1 MLLGA
6 PVFPLPWQGMAP
18 ISNNAPM
25 TVRLAPAPL
34 LMPEVRVAAEP
45 QKRGQSRTSA
55 SAGQGQKI
63 DSDPVLPT
71 ADSRPPALPQA
82 PDPIYYPA
90 RDLDD
95 YPRPLAPLRI
105 GRPARASAGEVRL
118 ELLIDEHG
126 VVRNVVFTEPVQ
138 LRGAEEELRAT
149 LVATPFVPARK
160 DGRPVRSRILL
171 SLTGTHTFSVPRNLR
186 EDDAH

>member
-6 PVFPLPWQGMAP
+6 PAFPLPWQGMAH
-18 ISNNAPM
+18 ISDNAPM

-34 LMPEVRVAAEP
+34 LMPEVRAAAEP
-45 QKRGQSRTSA
+45 QERGQSRTSA

-63 DSDPVLPT
+63 DSDPVFPT
-71 ADSRPPALPQA
+71 ADSPPPALPQA
-82 PDPIYYPA
+82 PDPIYHPA

-118 ELLIDEHG
+118 ELLIDEYG
-126 VVRNVVFTEPVQ
+126 VVRDVVFAGPAQ
-138 LRGAEEELRAT
+138 PGGAEVELRAT
-149 LVATPFVPARK
+149 LAATSFMPARK

-171 SLTGTHTFSVPRNLR
+171 SLNPGAEERAP
-186 EDDAH
+186 

>member
-1 MLLGA
+1 MLLA
-6 PVFPLPWQGMAP
+6 VPVTHMPWQSMAP
-18 ISNNAPM
+18 IPDSAPM
-25 TVRLAPAPL
+25 MVRLAPAPL
-34 LMPEVRVAAEP
+34 LMPEVRAAAEP
-45 QKRGQSRTSA
+45 QNRGQSRTFA

-63 DSDPVLPT
+63 DSDPVFPT

-105 GRPARASAGEVRL
+105 GWPARASADEVRL

-126 VVRNVVFTEPVQ
+126 VVRDVVFTGPAQ
-138 LRGAEEELRAT
+138 PGGAEVELRAT
-149 LVATPFVPARK
+149 LAATSFMPARK

-171 SLTGTHTFSVPRNLR
+171 SLNPGAEER
-186 EDDAH
+186 EP